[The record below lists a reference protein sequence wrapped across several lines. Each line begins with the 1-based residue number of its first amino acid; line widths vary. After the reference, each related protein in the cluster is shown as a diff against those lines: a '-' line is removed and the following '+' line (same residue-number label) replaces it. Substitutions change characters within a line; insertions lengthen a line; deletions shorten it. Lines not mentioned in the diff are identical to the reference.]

1 MNNIESNISFNKE
14 YTLFCFLTANYLAFQ
29 VGKLPVYN
37 FVKLNE
43 LNKNNNNIN
52 WMEHIKKELNFTLSD
67 KLIIDTLQTQNNEEK
82 LQSFIL
88 EKYGKQIYNLFETI
102 IE

>member
-1 MNNIESNISFNKE
+1 MSELDKNSSNNKE
-14 YTLFCFLTANYLAFQ
+14 YSLFCFLAANFLAFQ
-29 VGKLPVYN
+29 IGKLPVYN